1 MLSTASTER
10 LPTRA
15 RSAEKTDQFDAV
27 ARRRRRRSLRKKQKA
42 LWLFG
47 MTKEP
52 FAAPLMG
59 TAFCSLWVPAFRR
72 SDATAGARQLQTGL
86 HRTERARDCVQ
97 PTWRATRQRV
107 SFWLRSA
114 YDYDLIIIGAG
125 VGGHG
130 AALHARSKGLKTA
143 VLTGGDA
150 GGTCVNRGCV
160 PSKAL
165 LAAAGRIREM
175 NAFERLQAMGIALQ
189 GQVVY
194 DRQAVSNHANSLAS
208 RVRGNL
214 VQSLRG
220 LGVDVIDARGVLLEP
235 QKVGL
240 LKSGEQA
247 GERHITARDVIIATG
262 SVPAVPPGI
271 QIDGKTVFTSDDAL
285 KLEWVPNWIAIIGS
299 GYIGLEFSDVYTALG
314 SEVTFIEAAPK
325 LMPSF
330 DVEISRLAERL
341 LISPRPID
349 AYTGVFATKVVPGV
363 PGEKPVHIELIDAET
378 KAPVEVLEVD
388 AALVATGR
396 CPYTDGLGIEKLGV
410 RLNRGFIPVDD
421 RMQVLDE
428 NGAPIEHLFCIGDAN
443 GKLMLAHAASAQG
456 IGVVENI
463 AGNSSYRLRMECIP
477 AACFTHPEISMVGL
491 TEQQARARA
500 EQEHFELGK
509 AVGHFRANSK
519 ALAENHA
526 EGIAKVL
533 FRKDTGELLG
543 MHIIGMH
550 AADLIHEAANA
561 MNAGIPVHKLAFSV
575 HTHPTLSE
583 ICDEAFKAAAGMA
596 AH

>member
-1 MLSTASTER
+1 MMVVHS
-10 LPTRA
+10 
-15 RSAEKTDQFDAV
+15 AV
-27 ARRRRRRSLRKKQKA
+27 ASN
-42 LWLFG
+42 
-47 MTKEP
+47 
-52 FAAPLMG
+52 
-59 TAFCSLWVPAFRR
+59 TAFCSSWITTANRRASSERPFGVRIGRFHAERGPEWLGPARRAPRPKAVFR
-72 SDATAGARQLQTGL
+72 
-86 HRTERARDCVQ
+86 
-97 PTWRATRQRV
+97 
-107 SFWLRSA
+107 LRSA

-165 LAAAGRIREM
+165 LAAAGKLRELKSV
-175 NAFERLQAMGIALQ
+175 ERLQAMGIAVQ
-189 GQVVY
+189 GQVAY

-220 LGVDVIDARGVLLEP
+220 LGVDVLDARGVLLEP
-235 QKVGL
+235 QKVEL
-240 LKSGEQA
+240 RKPGEQT
-247 GERHITARDVIIATG
+247 GDRRITARDVIIATG

-285 KLEWVPNWIAIIGS
+285 KLEWIPDWIAIIGS

-349 AYTGVFATKVVPGV
+349 AYTGVFAAKVVPGM
-363 PGEKPVHIELIDAET
+363 PGKTPVRIELVDAET
-378 KAPVEVLEVD
+378 RAPVEVLETD

-396 CPYTDGLGIEKLGV
+396 RPFTEGLGIEKLGV
-410 RLNRGFIPVDD
+410 QLDRGFVPVDD
-421 RMQVLDE
+421 RMQVLDQK
-428 NGAPIEHLFCIGDAN
+428 GTPIEHLFCIGDAN

-456 IGVVENI
+456 ISVVENI
-463 AGNSSYRLRMECIP
+463 AGNQSYFLRMECIP

-491 TEQQARARA
+491 TEQQARDKA
-500 EQEHFELGK
+500 EREQFELGR

-561 MNAGIPVHKLAFSV
+561 MNAGVPIHKLAFSV

>member
-1 MLSTASTER
+1 MHACTRSCARRIQRFDCCARIPGSMATCRVSALSLTFCTSFDVRVRSDNLNTTFTGNRSE
-10 LPTRA
+10 PVA
-15 RSAEKTDQFDAV
+15 RSARHRLFPRV
-27 ARRRRRRSLRKKQKA
+27 ASRRSRVRAVQ
-42 LWLFG
+42 
-47 MTKEP
+47 
-52 FAAPLMG
+52 
-59 TAFCSLWVPAFRR
+59 
-72 SDATAGARQLQTGL
+72 AT
-86 HRTERARDCVQ
+86 
-97 PTWRATRQRV
+97 
-107 SFWLRSA
+107 
-114 YDYDLIIIGAG
+114 YDYDLVIIGAG

-130 AALHARSKGLKTA
+130 AALHARSRGLKTA

-165 LAAAGRIREM
+165 LAAAGKVRELRTV
-175 NAFERLQAMGIALQ
+175 ERLQAMGISVR
-189 GQVVY
+189 GQVDY

-220 LGVDVIDARGVLLEP
+220 LGVDVLDARGALVAP
-235 QKVGL
+235 QKVEL
-240 LKSGEQA
+240 LKPRERT
-247 GERHITARDVIIATG
+247 GERVVTARDVVIATG

-271 QIDGKTVFTSDDAL
+271 QVDGKTVFTSDDAL
-285 KLEWVPNWIAIIGS
+285 KLEWVPEWIAIIGS

-330 DVEISRLAERL
+330 DAEISRYAERL
-341 LISPRPID
+341 LISPRPVD
-349 AYTGVFATKVVPGV
+349 AYTGVLATKVVPGI
-363 PGEKPVHIELIDAET
+363 PGQKPVHIELVNAET
-378 KAPVEVLEVD
+378 KAPVEVLQVD

-396 CPYTDGLGIEKLGV
+396 RPYTDGLGLEKLGV
-410 RLNRGFIPVDD
+410 RLNKGFIPVDD
-421 RMQVLDE
+421 HMRVLDE
-428 NGAPIEHLFCIGDAN
+428 TGAPIEHLYCIGDAN

-456 IGVVENI
+456 ISVVEHI
-463 AGNSSYRLRMECIP
+463 AGNTSYRLRMECIP
-477 AACFTHPEISMVGL
+477 AACFTHPEISMVGF
-491 TEQQARARA
+491 TEEQARAIA
-500 EQEHFELGK
+500 ERERFELGK
-509 AVGHFRANSK
+509 ALGHFRANSK

-561 MNAGIPVHKLAFSV
+561 MQTGVPVHKLAFAV